1 MRVRL
6 RNTETKT
13 TVRTLQL
20 TICLLA
26 ISGLARA
33 EEVVAYTN
41 ATVETVAKDGQLKGA
56 TVVVRGDKIDAVG
69 KDVEIPNNAKVV
81 DVSGHTIMPAVIDP
95 YFPVNMGGAPAG
107 GTRTITIRGRTFTI
121 PASRATVSTAFTRI
135 ADNIDPLVLKRPQLL
150 QSRVGVAFANLV
162 TRGYGQ
168 AAHARVTP
176 EDVETS
182 IISGDGYL
190 YVAVSNSTSSL
201 DVLRRNLGL
210 NQTTSSGTAS
220 RRPTTRSSSSPTAKL
235 WTEVKEGKKP
245 VLLNVNN
252 AATILHVLKAL
263 EKNEKIKV
271 AMVATGPHIF
281 ETFDAI
287 KKRKN
292 LTMVIRPGLDTA
304 PRSQDRINV
313 PRMLADAK
321 VPFAFSVSLNP
332 DIPQMTDTPM
342 FPLMQMVK
350 TGLKRDKALSAMTLE
365 PAKVLGLEKTMGS
378 IEKGKK
384 ANIIF
389 VDGDPLDMS
398 TRVQKVLVEGKTVY
412 EG

>member
-1 MRVRL
+1 M
-6 RNTETKT
+6 T
-13 TVRTLQL
+13 
-20 TICLLA
+20 
-26 ISGLARA
+26 RA

-41 ATVETVAKDGQLKGA
+41 ATVETVAKAGQLKGA

-69 KDVEIPNNAKVV
+69 KDVEIPNNAKIV

-95 YFPVNMGGAPAG
+95 YFPVNMGGGSTG
-107 GTRTITIRGRTFTI
+107 GSRTITIGGRTFTI
-121 PASRATVSTAFTRI
+121 PSSRATTSTAFTRI

-150 QSRVGVAFANLV
+150 QSRVGVGFANLV

-210 NQTTSSGTAS
+210 NQTKAATTGTPARRTTS
-220 RRPTTRSSSSPTAKL
+220 RRSSSSPTAKL

-245 VLLNVNN
+245 VMLNVNN

-263 EKNEKIKV
+263 EKNDKIKV
-271 AMVATGPHIF
+271 AMVATGQHIY

-292 LTMVIRPGLDTA
+292 LTLVLRPGLDTA

-313 PRMLADAK
+313 PKMLADAR

-332 DIPQMTDTPM
+332 NIPQMTDTPL
-342 FPLMQMVK
+342 FPLSQMVK
-350 TGLKRDKALSAMTLE
+350 TGLKRDKAFSAMTLE

>member
-1 MRVRL
+1 M
-6 RNTETKT
+6 
-13 TVRTLQL
+13 RTLL
-20 TICLLA
+20 PICFLA
-26 ISGLARA
+26 ISGIAQA

-56 TVVVRGDKIDAVG
+56 TVVVRGDKIDSVG
-69 KDVEIPNNAKVV
+69 KDIEIPNNAKVV
-81 DVSGHTIMPAVIDP
+81 DATGHTIMPAVVDP
-95 YFPVNMGGAPAG
+95 YFPVSMNGAPAG
-107 GTRTITIRGRTFTI
+107 GTRTITVGGRTFTI
-121 PASRATVSTAFTRI
+121 PSSRATVSTAFTRI

-150 QSRVGVAFANLV
+150 QSRVGVGFANLV

-176 EDVETS
+176 DDVETS

-190 YVAVSNSTSSL
+190 YLAVSNSTSSL
-201 DVLRRNLGL
+201 DVLRKNLGL
-210 NQTTSSGTAS
+210 NDTKKPATASATTS
-220 RRPTTRSSSSPTAKL
+220 RRTSSRSSSSPTAKL

-245 VLLNVNN
+245 VLINVNN

-263 EKNEKIKV
+263 EKNDKIKV

-292 LTMVIRPGLDTA
+292 LTMVLRPGLDTA

-313 PRMLADAK
+313 PKMLADAK
-321 VPFAFSVSLNP
+321 VNFAFSVSLNSA
-332 DIPQMTDTPM
+332 IPQMTDTPM
-342 FPLMQMVK
+342 FPLAQLVK
-350 TGLKRDKALSAMTLE
+350 TGLKRDKAFSAMTLE
-365 PAKVLGLEKTMGS
+365 PAKILGLEKTLGS
-378 IEKGKK
+378 IQKGKK